1 MNLHQREPT
10 VVYEREVQR
19 VRTSAHL
26 LTEPSGTSRAAVPAT
41 QFVAAPAERSPATEI
56 NQAMAFRAPITAAP
70 HCATQV
76 GARLPQPVPSQFV
89 VAPAERSC
97 EQAMAFR
104 APVAAVPRCVT
115 QVVAPSRPLPQP
127 VVRTAPAAATPDSCL
142 MWLLAAQV
150 IAAQRTAERAVVRRA
165 APTRRSREEPPFR
178 PQNACIASLLRD
190 DLDRSVWAAAENGTP
205 LRQVQQVRRAVQLLG
220 RAETHLQR
228 EMSATRRDTIRCIA
242 DTIGNLRVYSGRS
255 GGQRMVR
262 TIHPSDRIYLNDDG
276 GVSVE

>member
-26 LTEPSGTSRAAVPAT
+26 LTEPSGTSRTAVPAT

-56 NQAMAFRAPITAAP
+56 N
-70 HCATQV
+70 
-76 GARLPQPVPSQFV
+76 
-89 VAPAERSC
+89 
-97 EQAMAFR
+97 QAMAFR